1 MSVWGKVVSKNVVPV
16 SGVVSFVDAT
26 VPDESSGLHRVLF
39 FGLVGQIEELFRHLE
54 GAVEH
59 RLRNLVVHHL
69 IHGRSKKRMLATDYS
84 LIDAVGLLH

>member
-1 MSVWGKVVSKNVVPV
+1 MPDMPPSATWHVSAQP
-16 SGVVSFVDAT
+16 
-26 VPDESSGLHRVLF
+26 
-39 FGLVGQIEELFRHLE
+39 GQIEELFRHLE